1 MPYTPA
7 LLPLLQKALASTSFC
22 VDDMEGLGLGD
33 WHASVLL
40 DNTQYLSSFDPLA
53 FNDRNLVGDT
63 PLDIAYRLNRIAL
76 IEKLEAL
83 GALGDKQLRD
93 WKGLG
98 SFMPHDKYMHLPARQ
113 GKIKTLETRFRL
125 GGSLNHRDVDGN
137 TPIHCLAISGHF
149 KAVRYFTDSYR
160 MFELDMNAKNNE
172 GNTARNLAILNGHHD
187 IAQQLL
193 IREIDNYISATRI
206 WHEMSAE
213 WTWMLPS
220 RNA

>member
-1 MPYTPA
+1 
-7 LLPLLQKALASTSFC
+7 
-22 VDDMEGLGLGD
+22 
-33 WHASVLL
+33 
-40 DNTQYLSSFDPLA
+40 
-53 FNDRNLVGDT
+53 
-63 PLDIAYRLNRIAL
+63 
-76 IEKLEAL
+76 
-83 GALGDKQLRD
+83 
-93 WKGLG
+93 
-98 SFMPHDKYMHLPARQ
+98 MPHDKYMHLPARQ

-137 TPIHCLAISGHF
+137 TPIHWLAINGHF

-172 GNTARNLAILNGHHD
+172 GNTARNLAILHGHHD

>member
-1 MPYTPA
+1 MPISPV
-7 LLPLLQKALASTSFC
+7 LVPLLQKALAPTGYC
-22 VDDMEGLGLGD
+22 IDEMEGLDLGD
-33 WHASVLL
+33 WHAAVLL
-40 DNTQYLSSFDPLA
+40 DNTEYLSSFDPLT
-53 FNDRNLVGDT
+53 FNDRDLAGNT
-63 PLDIAYRLNRIAL
+63 PLDIAYRLNRVAL

-83 GALGDKQLRD
+83 GAVGDKQLRD

-137 TPIHCLAISGHF
+137 TPIHWLATHGHF
-149 KAVRYFTDSYR
+149 KAVRYFTDSYK
-160 MFELDMNAKNNE
+160 MFELNMNAKNNE

-187 IAQQLL
+187 IVEQLL
-193 IREIDNYISATRI
+193 IREIDNYISAARI
-206 WHEMSAE
+206 WHEMSAG
-213 WTWMLPS
+213 WTWILPS